1 MHQEMRD
8 LIDSVRRTR
17 LSQSRP
23 EPAASDD
30 EEAE

>member
-1 MHQEMRD
+1 MHQEMID

-17 LSQSRP
+17 LSNTRQQP
-23 EPAASDD
+23 DVSDD

>member
-17 LSQSRP
+17 LSNTRP
-23 EPAASDD
+23 EPDLNDD
-30 EEAE
+30 EEVE